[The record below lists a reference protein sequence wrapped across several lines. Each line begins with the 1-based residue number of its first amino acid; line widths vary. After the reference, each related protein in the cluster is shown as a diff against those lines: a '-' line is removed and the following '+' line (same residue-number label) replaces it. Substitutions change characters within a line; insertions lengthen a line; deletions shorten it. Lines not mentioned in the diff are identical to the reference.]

1 MKLPSFQPRSS
12 GCRCHAPVR
21 TTVLA
26 CIVALAAGLSGCSSG
41 DDDVGGD
48 SDKSDHASGDQEAND
63 GSPSPSRTSREEY
76 QRLAYEEDPDKFCSP
91 DDLDGSARAGTL
103 EGTVSFAYL
112 PVFVGS
118 KSDISSELDNEHS
131 SETYV
136 PYSTSKVLLAAVSQD
151 SESVPKSAMT
161 GVKVS
166 QVVEAI
172 KDGQL
177 VSKCGPESNLEVE
190 PVGQTE
196 VKYLHDGVWYT
207 KEWTLWELSGDD
219 FNPLPKDRNTTGFTA
234 NITMGE
240 EDVHAVLSNN
250 RARLPS
256 SIAQEGAATRTP
268 DPGMSLIRF
277 YFQHHV
283 WE

>member
-1 MKLPSFQPRSS
+1 MPLLSTS
-12 GCRCHAPVR
+12 CPVNAHR
-21 TTVLA
+21 REHVRGVLLA
-26 CIVALAAGLSGCSSG
+26 SIAVLITALAGCSL
-41 DDDVGGD
+41 DDGPAEEKGV
-48 SDKSDHASGDQEAND
+48 ND
-63 GSPSPSRTSREEY
+63 GSPSPASTGTSREEY
-76 QRLAYEEDPDKFCSP
+76 QRAAHDENPGKFCSP
-91 DDLDGSARAGTL
+91 EDLGGSAQVGTL
-103 EGTVSFAYL
+103 EDDLSFAYL

-118 KSDISSELDNEHS
+118 KSEISSELDNEHS

-136 PYSTSKVLLAAVSQD
+136 PYSTSKILLAAVSQD
-151 SESVPKSAMT
+151 SDSVPESAVT
-161 GVKVS
+161 DVSVS

-196 VKYLHDGVWYT
+196 VKYLHDDVWYT
-207 KEWTLWELSGDD
+207 KRWTLWELSGDD

-240 EDVHAVLSNN
+240 ENVHAMLSNN

-268 DPGMSLIRF
+268 DPGMSLIRY

-283 WE
+283 WA